1 MQNVVPDALQRLRAT
16 EIMRMAGLVA
26 ASLGQEYSRI
36 GSFHETRR
44 QGARISGVLEIPPT
58 AYALAAWDKNETAQ
72 KVQEKAE
79 KQPSSCSVEVEIKN
93 ISSWTCHCSC
103 GSPATILCPHAAA
116 LLYHWI
122 AQPAAF
128 LPIVT
133 LPSSEHIPVQEQ
145 KHGLLVSNEIK
156 VEAASIEPARQAG
169 SANSI
174 IIRYS
179 ADLAN
184 VLMQLGLSELRG
196 IAREYELATNGF
208 TKVQLT
214 EKLVEVL
221 KQPEAVRRVA
231 ATLEKTQR
239 QLLAALTLAGGMIT
253 DEDLRSLFER
263 FSLGQPGQLQ
273 RVLLILQGKALLFRT
288 SMSSYATAPL
298 GSSGGALLDV
308 GWYVPVEVRLSLRV
322 SVPVTS
328 FDVEHQDEK
337 YGTLTLQYAEPYRIL
352 ADLLLVARALDG
364 YQLGPDDN
372 WLPRSQAARSSDSM
386 VYARAATN
394 SDRSVLVQP
403 PEDTPSPALISSLQE
418 IISCPASFLRFA
430 VRFLR
435 LVNLVYKDEAD
446 KPVLRILQTSAQFL
460 LGSPSMEMLKDL
472 FDLWLH
478 KSSYSD
484 LYDLQTD
491 GLRLC
496 CRAAPLGIPILRTDE
511 LDAENSE
518 ARQTLVSLLAQ
529 TPPNQWISFQAFARF
544 IYRLDPLFLQ
554 KRQRLFSSPH
564 WWFEQESKRLLKP
577 LQQNDWLRVEMPY
590 IAHLLSGPLHLWGAC
605 DIALSTE
612 GRLLAFRLTPL
623 AGWLLNAQAFE
634 PDVDDQSV
642 VSPATLNVVSKDEVL
657 APCSVSAWPIIN
669 ILETYMQPAGIQNDQ
684 LRYLL
689 TPAALSS
696 ALGRGLRP
704 TSLLEL
710 LRSHSSVSCEDD
722 GPLSQ
727 LLKQLEQWIANY
739 GRVRIYTGV
748 KLLETTDAVVMRE
761 LSATTSLDTHIVQ
774 SINSNLLVLK
784 KAAFELV
791 IDELKRRGQSPL
803 LHDEDFHGPE

>member
-16 EIMRMAGLVA
+16 EIIRMAGLIV

-36 GSFHETRR
+36 GSFHETMR
-44 QGARISGVLEIPPT
+44 QDARISGILEIPPT
-58 AYALAAWDKNETAQ
+58 AYALAAWDKSEIVQ

-79 KQPSSCSVEVEIKN
+79 KQLSYSVEVEIRS
-93 ISSWTCHCSC
+93 ISSWICRCSC
-103 GSPATILCPHAAA
+103 GLPATMLCVHAAA

-128 LPIVT
+128 LPVVAPT
-133 LPSSEHIPVQEQ
+133 SSRQEH
-145 KHGLLVSNEIK
+145 KHVSSASHEMK
-156 VEAASIEPARQAG
+156 PDAVSAEAARQGG

-179 ADLAN
+179 ADLSN

-196 IAREYELATNGF
+196 IAREYELVTNGM
-208 TKVQLT
+208 TKLQLT

-231 ATLEKTQR
+231 AGLEKTQR
-239 QLLAALTLAGGMIT
+239 QLLAALTLAGGVIT

-273 RVLLILQGKALLFRT
+273 RILLVLQGKALLFRT
-288 SMSSYATAPL
+288 SMSSYSTSPV
-298 GSSGGALLDV
+298 GSLGGALLDV
-308 GWYVPVEVRLSLRV
+308 GWYVPVEVRLALRV

-328 FDVEHQDEK
+328 FDIEQQDEK
-337 YGTLTLQYAEPYRIL
+337 YGTLALQYAEPYRIL

-364 YQLGPDDN
+364 YLLCPDDN
-372 WLPRSQAARSSDSM
+372 WSPRSQSPRPSESSI
-386 VYARAATN
+386 YARAATN
-394 SDRSVLVQP
+394 ADRSVRVQP
-403 PEDTPSPALISSLQE
+403 PDDTPSPALISWLQAA
-418 IISCPASFLRFA
+418 ISRPASFLRFA

-435 LVNLVYKDEAD
+435 LMNVVYKDETGS
-446 KPVLRILQTSAQFL
+446 LRILQTAAPFL
-460 LGSPSMEMLKDL
+460 LGSPRMEMLKDL
-472 FDLWLH
+472 FDLWLL

-484 LYDLQTD
+484 LFDLQAD

-496 CRAAPLGIPILRTDE
+496 CRAAPLGIPILRADE

-529 TPPNQWISFQAFARF
+529 TPPNQWISFQAFTRF

-564 WWFEQESKRLLKP
+564 WWFEQESKRVLKP
-577 LQQNDWLRVEMPY
+577 LQQSDWFRAEVPY
-590 IAHLLSGPLHLWGAC
+590 VAHLLSGPLHVWGAC

-612 GRLLAFRLTPL
+612 GRLVAFRLTPL

-634 PDVDDQSV
+634 SAADDQLSA
-642 VSPATLNVVSKDEVL
+642 STAMIQVVSKDEVL
-657 APCSVSAWPIIN
+657 VPCSVSSWPVIN
-669 ILETYMQPAGIQNDQ
+669 TLETYMQPAGIQNDQ
-684 LRYLL
+684 LRYRL

-696 ALGRGLRP
+696 AFGRGLRP
-704 TSLLEL
+704 ASLLEL
-710 LRSHSSVSCEDD
+710 LRSLPTNSGEEDK
-722 GPLSQ
+722 PLAP
-727 LLKQLEQWIANY
+727 LLRQLEQWVASY

-761 LSATTSLDTHIVQ
+761 LSATTSLDAHIVQ
-774 SINSNLLVLK
+774 SIHPNLLVLK
-784 KAAFELV
+784 KTAFELV

>member
-1 MQNVVPDALQRLRAT
+1 MQNVVPDVLQRLRAT
-16 EIMRMAGLVA
+16 DIIHMAGLTV

-36 GSFHETRR
+36 GSFRETKR
-44 QGARISGVLEIPPT
+44 QGARVSGILEIPST

-79 KQPSSCSVEVEIKN
+79 KQLLCSVDVEIKN
-93 ISSWTCHCSC
+93 TSEWVCHCSC
-103 GSPATILCPHAAA
+103 DSPATTLCAHAAA

-122 AQPAAF
+122 GRPAAF
-128 LPIVT
+128 HLDANSTSPVRNSVEEYRSA
-133 LPSSEHIPVQEQ
+133 PST
-145 KHGLLVSNEIK
+145 SNEEK
-156 VEAASIEPARQAG
+156 AEVAAVEVARQ
-169 SANSI
+169 NSLASSM

-179 ADLAN
+179 TDLTN

-196 IAREYELATNGF
+196 IAREYEIVTNGM
-208 TKVQLT
+208 TKSQIS

-231 ATLEKTQR
+231 GTLEKSQR
-239 QLLAALTLAGGMIT
+239 QLLAALILAGGVIT

-288 SMSSYATAPL
+288 SMSSYATPPL
-298 GSSGGALLDV
+298 GSLGGALLDV

-322 SVPVTS
+322 SVPVTG
-328 FDVEHQDEK
+328 FDVAQEDEK
-337 YGTLTLQYAEPYRIL
+337 YGVPLLQYAEPYRVL

-372 WLPRSQAARSSDSM
+372 WSLRSQALRSSESSM
-386 VYARAATN
+386 YARATTS
-394 SDRSVLVQP
+394 SDRSVQIQP
-403 PEDTPSPALISSLQE
+403 PEDAPSPALISSLQGV
-418 IISCPASFLRFA
+418 ISRPAGFLRFA

-435 LVNLVYKDEAD
+435 LANIVYKDEAG
-446 KPVLRILQTSAQFL
+446 KPALRILQTSAQFL
-460 LGSPSMEMLKDL
+460 LGSSSMEMLRDL
-472 FDLWLH
+472 FELWLH

-484 LYDLQTD
+484 LFDLQND

-496 CRAAPLGIPILRTDE
+496 CRAAPLGVPILRADE
-511 LDAENSE
+511 LDTENSE

-529 TPPNQWISFQAFARF
+529 TPFDQWISFQAFARF
-544 IYRLDPLFLQ
+544 VYRLDPLFLQ

-564 WWFEQESKRLLKP
+564 WWFEQESKRPLKP
-577 LQQNDWLRVEMPY
+577 LQLNDWSRAEVFY
-590 IAHLLSGPLHLWGAC
+590 IAHLLSGPLHWWGAC
-605 DIALSTE
+605 DIARASD

-623 AGWLLNAQAFE
+623 AGWLLNAQTFE
-634 PDVDDQSV
+634 PSADDLSP
-642 VSPATLNVVSKDEVL
+642 VSAEQLCVISDDEIL
-657 APCSVSAWPIIN
+657 IPCSVKAWPIIE
-669 ILETYMQPAGIQNDQ
+669 ILETYTQATGVQQDQ
-684 LRYLL
+684 LRYRL

-696 ALGRGLRP
+696 AFGRGLHPAR
-704 TSLLEL
+704 LVEL
-710 LRSHSSVSCEDD
+710 LRSLPSLMDD
-722 GPLSQ
+722 GHLSQ
-727 LLKQLEQWIANY
+727 LLRQLEQWLASY

-761 LSATTSLDTHIVQ
+761 LSATTSLDTHVVQ
-774 SINSNLLVLK
+774 SLHPNLLVLK
-784 KAAFELV
+784 KTAFEPV
-791 IDELKRRGQSPL
+791 IDELKRRGQPPL